1 MLTVIGRRLVWAAP
15 NLVFVTVLL
24 FFSTAL
30 FFGNPA
36 ALMLGQD
43 ATPQAIADLSHQ
55 MGFDRPVIVQYLSWV
70 GHALMGDLGR
80 SYTTHQ
86 TVSEMMLRSLP
97 VTIELAVLSILLAT
111 VVSVGLSSLTWGQ
124 RAIRPLVTVLSI
136 IGMTV
141 PNFMLGMVGIFIFS
155 VRLGWLPSV
164 GWVPWDRGLWVHLQ
178 HLILP
183 TVTLSA
189 YYFGAFTLVYRA
201 EYEAVRERLFVRV
214 ARAKGLSAHRVS
226 FRHIL
231 PNSVLPVITYI
242 GISLGQLMGGA
253 VVTETLFSMPG
264 IGKLFVTAI
273 LSRDYPVMLA
283 VGMFIIVAVILMNL
297 LADVVYTLINPQ
309 IRLD

>member
-15 NLVFVTVLL
+15 NLVFITALL
-24 FFSTAL
+24 FFSVAV

-43 ATPQAIADLSHQ
+43 ATPAAIADLSHQ
-55 MGFDRPVIVQYLSWV
+55 MGFDRPAVLQYLNWV
-70 GHALMGDLGR
+70 GHALTGDLGR

-86 TVSEMMLRSLP
+86 TVAEMMLRSLP
-97 VTIELAVLSILLAT
+97 VTVELAVLAILLAT
-111 VVSVGLSSLTWGQ
+111 IVSVGLSSMTWGQ
-124 RAIRPLVTVLSI
+124 RAITPFVTVLSI

-141 PNFMLGMVGIFIFS
+141 PNFMLGMVAIFVFS
-155 VRLGWLPSV
+155 VKLGWLPSV
-164 GWVPWDRGLWVHLQ
+164 GWVSWDRGLFVHLE

-183 TVTLSA
+183 TATLAA

-201 EYEAVRERLFVRV
+201 EYQAVRERLFVRV

-231 PNSVLPVITYI
+231 PNSILPVITYI

-264 IGKLFVTAI
+264 IGKLFVTSI

-283 VGMFIIVAVILMNL
+283 VGMFIIVAVIVMNL
-297 LADVVYTLINPQ
+297 LADVVYMLINPQ
-309 IRLD
+309 IRLN

>member
-1 MLTVIGRRLVWAAP
+1 MLTVIGRRLLWAAP
-15 NLVFVTVLL
+15 NLVLVTALL
-24 FFSTAL
+24 FFSVAS

-43 ATPQAIADLSHQ
+43 ATPEAIADLSHQ
-55 MGFDRPVIVQYLSWV
+55 MGFDRPVIVQYLSW
-70 GHALMGDLGR
+70 MGNAFAGNLGR

-86 TVSEMMLRSLP
+86 TVAEMMARSLP

-111 VVSVGLSSLTWGQ
+111 VVSVGLNSLTWGA
-124 RAIRPLVTVLSI
+124 RLIRPVVTVLSI
-136 IGMTV
+136 VSMTV
-141 PNFMLGMVGIFIFS
+141 PNFMLGMCAIFVFS
-155 VRLGWLPSV
+155 VYLGWLPSV
-164 GWVPWDRGLWVHLQ
+164 GWVPWSRGLGVHLK
-178 HLILP
+178 HIVLP
-183 TVTLSA
+183 VVTLSA

-231 PNSVLPVITYI
+231 PNSILPVITYI

-283 VGMFIIVAVILMNL
+283 VGMFIIVSVILMNL
-297 LADVVYTLINPQ
+297 LADAVYTLINPQ
-309 IRLD
+309 IRLN

>member
-1 MLTVIGRRLVWAAP
+1 MLTVIGRRLLWAAP
-15 NLVFVTVLL
+15 NLILVTALL
-24 FFSTAL
+24 FFSVAT

-43 ATPQAIADLSHQ
+43 ATPQAIAQLSHQ
-55 MGFDRPVIVQYLSWV
+55 LGFDRPVVVQYLSWL
-70 GHALMGDLGR
+70 GHAFTGDLGR
-80 SYTTHQ
+80 SFTTHQ
-86 TVSEMMLRSLP
+86 TISEMMLRCLP

-111 VVSVGLSSLTWGQ
+111 IVSVGLSSLTWGE
-124 RAIRPLVTVLSI
+124 RAVRPLATVFSV

-141 PNFMLGMVGIFIFS
+141 PNFMLGMVAIFIFS

-164 GWVPWDRGLWVHLQ
+164 GWVPWSRGLWVHLE

-183 TVTLSA
+183 VVTLSA

-201 EYEAVRERLFVRV
+201 EYQAVKDRLFVRV
-214 ARAKGLSAHRVS
+214 ARAKGLSAHSVS

-231 PNSVLPVITYI
+231 PNSILPVITYI

-264 IGKLFVTAI
+264 VGKLFVTAI
-273 LSRDYPVMLA
+273 LSRDFPVMLA
-283 VGMFIIVAVILMNL
+283 VGMFIIVSVTLMNL
-297 LADVVYTLINPQ
+297 LADLAYTLINPQ
-309 IRLD
+309 IRLK

>member
-15 NLVFVTVLL
+15 NLIFVTVLL
-24 FFSTAL
+24 FFSVAV
-30 FFGNPA
+30 FFGDPA

-43 ATPQAIADLSHQ
+43 ATPQAVAELSHQ
-55 MGFDRPVIVQYLSWV
+55 MGFDRPVVVQYLSWI
-70 GHALMGDLGR
+70 GNALTGDLGR

-86 TVSEMMLRSLP
+86 TVAEMMLRSLP
-97 VTIELAVLSILLAT
+97 VTIELAVLAIVLAT
-111 VVSVGLSSLTWGQ
+111 IVSVGLSSLTWGQ
-124 RAIRPLVTVLSI
+124 RAIAPLVTVLSI

-141 PNFMLGMVGIFIFS
+141 PNFMLGMVAIFIFS

-164 GWVPWDRGLWVHLQ
+164 GWVPWDRGLFAHLE

-183 TVTLSA
+183 TVTLAA

-201 EYEAVRERLFVRV
+201 EYQAVRDRLFVRV

-231 PNSVLPVITYI
+231 PNSILPVITYI

-264 IGKLFVTAI
+264 IGKLFVTSI

-283 VGMFIIVAVILMNL
+283 VGMFIIVAVIVMNL

-309 IRLD
+309 IRLN

>member
-15 NLVFVTVLL
+15 NLIFVTVLL
-24 FFSTAL
+24 FFSVAV

-43 ATPQAIADLSHQ
+43 ATPQAVAELSHQ
-55 MGFDRPVIVQYLSWV
+55 MGFDRPVVTQYLSWM
-70 GHALMGDLGR
+70 GHALSGDLGR

-86 TVSEMMLRSLP
+86 TVAEMLMRSLP
-97 VTIELAVLSILLAT
+97 VTVELAVLSILLAT
-111 VVSVGLSSLTWGQ
+111 VVSVGLSSLTVGQ
-124 RAIRPLVTVLSI
+124 RVIGTFATVLSI

-141 PNFMLGMVGIFIFS
+141 PNFMLGMVAIFIFS
-155 VRLGWLPSV
+155 VKLGWLPSV
-164 GWVPWDRGLWVHLQ
+164 GWVPWDHGLLTHLQ

-183 TVTLSA
+183 TVTLAA

-201 EYEAVRERLFVRV
+201 EYQAVRERLFVRV
-214 ARAKGLSAHRVS
+214 ARAKGLSEHRVS

-231 PNSVLPVITYI
+231 PNSILPVITYI

-264 IGKLFVTAI
+264 IGQLFVTSI

-283 VGMFIIVAVILMNL
+283 IGMFIIVAVILMNL

-309 IRLD
+309 IRLN

>member
-1 MLTVIGRRLVWAAP
+1 MLTVIGRRLLWAAP
-15 NLVFVTVLL
+15 NLVLVTALL
-24 FFSTAL
+24 FFSVAG

-55 MGFDRPVIVQYLSWV
+55 MGFDRPVAVQYLSWV
-70 GHALMGDLGR
+70 GHALEGNLGR

-86 TVSEMMLRSLP
+86 TVAEMMARCLP

-111 VVSVGLSSLTWGQ
+111 IVSVGLNSLTWCEGL
-124 RAIRPLVTVLSI
+124 IRPVVTVLSI

-141 PNFMLGMVGIFIFS
+141 PNFMLGMCFIFLFS
-155 VRLGWLPSV
+155 VYLGWLPSV
-164 GWVPWDRGLWVHLQ
+164 GWVPWSRGLQDHFT
-178 HLILP
+178 HILLP
-183 TVTLSA
+183 VVTLSA

-201 EYEAVRERLFVRV
+201 EYQAVQSRLFVRV
-214 ARAKGLSAHRVS
+214 ARAKGLSAHQVS

-231 PNSVLPVITYI
+231 PNSILPVITYI

-264 IGKLFVTAI
+264 IGNLFVTAI

-297 LADVVYTLINPQ
+297 LADVAYTLINPQ
-309 IRLD
+309 IRLN

>member
-15 NLVFVTVLL
+15 NLLFVTVLL
-24 FFSTAL
+24 FFSVAV

-43 ATPQAIADLSHQ
+43 ATPQAVAELSHQ
-55 MGFDRPVIVQYLSWV
+55 MGFDRPVVAQYLSWV
-70 GHALMGDLGR
+70 GHALTGDLGR

-86 TVSEMMLRSLP
+86 TVDEMMLRSLP
-97 VTIELAVLSILLAT
+97 VTIELAVFAIVLAT
-111 VVSVGLSSLTWGQ
+111 IVSVGLSSLTWGQ
-124 RAIRPLVTVLSI
+124 RAITPLVTVMSV

-141 PNFMLGMVGIFIFS
+141 PNFMLGMVAIFVFS
-155 VRLGWLPSV
+155 VKLGWLPSV
-164 GWVPWDRGLWVHLQ
+164 GWVPWDRGLFEHLQ

-183 TVTLSA
+183 TVTLAA

-201 EYEAVRERLFVRV
+201 EYQAVRERLFVRV

-231 PNSVLPVITYI
+231 PNSILPVITYI

-264 IGKLFVTAI
+264 IGKLFVTSI

-309 IRLD
+309 IRLN

>member
-24 FFSTAL
+24 FFSTAV

-55 MGFDRPVIVQYLSWV
+55 MGFDRPVVVQYLTWV
-70 GHALMGDLGR
+70 GHALTGDLGR

-86 TVSEMMLRSLP
+86 TVSEMMIRSLP
-97 VTIELAVLSILLAT
+97 VTVELAVLSILLAT
-111 VVSVGLSSLTWGQ
+111 VVSVGLNSLTWGE
-124 RAIRPLVTVLSI
+124 RAIRPVVTVLSI

-141 PNFMLGMVGIFIFS
+141 PNFMLGMVAIFIFS

-164 GWVPWDRGLWVHLQ
+164 GWVPWDRGLATHLE

-183 TVTLSA
+183 TVTLAA

-201 EYEAVRERLFVRV
+201 EYHAVRERLFVRV
-214 ARAKGLSAHRVS
+214 ARAKGLSAHQVS

-297 LADVVYTLINPQ
+297 LADLLYTLINPQ
-309 IRLD
+309 IRLN

>member
-24 FFSTAL
+24 FFSVAV

-43 ATPQAIADLSHQ
+43 ATPQAVAELSHQ
-55 MGFDRPVIVQYLSWV
+55 MGFDRPVVVQYLSWV
-70 GHALMGDLGR
+70 GHALTGDLGR
-80 SYTTHQ
+80 SYTTHE
-86 TVSEMMLRSLP
+86 TVAEMMLRSLP
-97 VTIELAVLSILLAT
+97 VTIELAVFAIVLAT
-111 VVSVGLSSLTWGQ
+111 IVSVGLSSLTWGQ
-124 RAIRPLVTVLSI
+124 RVVAPLVTVLSI

-141 PNFMLGMVGIFIFS
+141 PNFMLGMVAIFVFS
-155 VRLGWLPSV
+155 VKLGWLPSV
-164 GWVPWDRGLWVHLQ
+164 GWVPWDRGLFVHLE

-183 TVTLSA
+183 TVTLAA

-201 EYEAVRERLFVRV
+201 EYQAVRERLFVRV

-231 PNSVLPVITYI
+231 PNSILPVITYI

-264 IGKLFVTAI
+264 IGKLFVTSI

-309 IRLD
+309 IRLN

>member
-1 MLTVIGRRLVWAAP
+1 MLTVIGRRLLWAAP

-24 FFSTAL
+24 FFSVVR

-43 ATPQAIADLSHQ
+43 ATPEAIAELSHQ
-55 MGFDRPVIVQYLSWV
+55 MGFDRPAIVQYLSWV
-70 GHALMGDLGR
+70 GHALSGNLGS

-86 TVSEMMLRSLP
+86 AVSDMMLRSLP
-97 VTIELAVLSILLAT
+97 VTIELAVLSILLA
-111 VVSVGLSSLTWGQ
+111 SVLAVGFSSLTSAE
-124 RAIRPLVTVLSI
+124 RLVRPIVTVLSI
-136 IGMTV
+136 VGMTV
-141 PNFMLGMVGIFIFS
+141 PNFMLGMCAIFVFS

-164 GWVPWDRGLWVHLQ
+164 GWVPWSRGLGVHLE

-183 TVTLSA
+183 VVTLSA

-201 EYEAVRERLFVRV
+201 EYQAVRERLFVRV

-231 PNSVLPVITYI
+231 PNSILPVITYI

-264 IGKLFVTAI
+264 IGRLFVTSI

-309 IRLD
+309 IRLN

>member
-1 MLTVIGRRLVWAAP
+1 MLTVIGRRLMWAAP
-15 NLVFVTVLL
+15 NLILVTALL
-24 FFSTAL
+24 FFSVAS

-70 GHALMGDLGR
+70 GDALTGDFGR

-86 TVSEMMLRSLP
+86 TVAEMMARSLP
-97 VTIELAVLSILLAT
+97 VTIELAVLSIVLAT
-111 VVSVGLSSLTWGQ
+111 VVSVGLNSLTWGE
-124 RAIRPLVTVLSI
+124 RCIRPVVTVLSI
-136 IGMTV
+136 VSMTV
-141 PNFMLGMVGIFIFS
+141 PNFMLGMCGIFVFS
-155 VRLGWLPSV
+155 VYLGWLPSV
-164 GWVPWDRGLWVHLQ
+164 GWVPWSRGLWVHLE
-178 HLILP
+178 HLVLP
-183 TVTLSA
+183 VVTLSA

-201 EYEAVRERLFVRV
+201 EYQAVRERLFVRV

-231 PNSVLPVITYI
+231 PNSILPVITYI

-297 LADVVYTLINPQ
+297 LADVAYTLINPQ
-309 IRLD
+309 IRLN

>member
-1 MLTVIGRRLVWAAP
+1 
-15 NLVFVTVLL
+15 
-24 FFSTAL
+24 
-30 FFGNPA
+30 
-36 ALMLGQD
+36 
-43 ATPQAIADLSHQ
+43 
-55 MGFDRPVIVQYLSWV
+55 
-70 GHALMGDLGR
+70 
-80 SYTTHQ
+80 
-86 TVSEMMLRSLP
+86 
-97 VTIELAVLSILLAT
+97 
-111 VVSVGLSSLTWGQ
+111 
-124 RAIRPLVTVLSI
+124 
-136 IGMTV
+136 
-141 PNFMLGMVGIFIFS
+141 MLGMCAIFVFS

-164 GWVPWDRGLWVHLQ
+164 GWVPWSRGLGVHLE

-183 TVTLSA
+183 VVTLSA

-201 EYEAVRERLFVRV
+201 EYQAVRERLFVRV

-231 PNSVLPVITYI
+231 PNSILPVITYI

-264 IGKLFVTAI
+264 IGRLFVTSI

-309 IRLD
+309 IRLN

>member
-1 MLTVIGRRLVWAAP
+1 MLTIIGRRLMWAAP
-15 NLVFVTVLL
+15 NLILVTALL
-24 FFSTAL
+24 FFSVASL
-30 FFGNPA
+30 FGNPA

-43 ATPQAIADLSHQ
+43 ATPEAIAELSHQ
-55 MGFDRPVIVQYLSWV
+55 MGFDRPVIAQYLSWM
-70 GHALMGDLGR
+70 GNALSGDLGR

-86 TVSEMMLRSLP
+86 TVAEMMARSLP
-97 VTIELAVLSILLAT
+97 VTIELAVLSIVLAT
-111 VVSVGLSSLTWGQ
+111 VVSVGLNSLTTGE
-124 RAIRPLVTVLSI
+124 RLIRPVVTVLSI
-136 IGMTV
+136 VSMTV
-141 PNFMLGMVGIFIFS
+141 PNFMLGMCAIFVFS
-155 VRLGWLPSV
+155 VYLGWLPSV
-164 GWVPWDRGLWVHLQ
+164 GWVPWSRGLWVHLV
-178 HLILP
+178 HLVLP
-183 TVTLSA
+183 VVTLSA

-231 PNSVLPVITYI
+231 PNSILPVITYI

-297 LADVVYTLINPQ
+297 LADVAYTLINPQ
-309 IRLD
+309 IRLN

>member
-15 NLVFVTVLL
+15 NLIFVTVLL
-24 FFSTAL
+24 FFSVAV

-43 ATPQAIADLSHQ
+43 ATPQAIAELSHQ
-55 MGFDRPVIVQYLSWV
+55 MGFDRPVVVQYLSWV
-70 GHALMGDLGR
+70 GHALTGDLGR

-86 TVSEMMLRSLP
+86 TVAEMMLRSLP
-97 VTIELAVLSILLAT
+97 VTIELAVLAILLAT
-111 VVSVGLSSLTWGQ
+111 IVSVGLSSLTWGQ
-124 RAIRPLVTVLSI
+124 RAIAPLVTVLSI

-141 PNFMLGMVGIFIFS
+141 PNFMLGMVAIFIFS
-155 VRLGWLPSV
+155 VKLGWLPSV
-164 GWVPWDRGLWVHLQ
+164 GWVPWDRGLFVHLE

-183 TVTLSA
+183 TVTLAA

-201 EYEAVRERLFVRV
+201 EYQAVRDRLFVRV

-226 FRHIL
+226 FRHVL
-231 PNSVLPVITYI
+231 PNSILPVITYI

-264 IGKLFVTAI
+264 IGKLFVTSI

-283 VGMFIIVAVILMNL
+283 VGMFIIVAVIVMNL

-309 IRLD
+309 IRLN